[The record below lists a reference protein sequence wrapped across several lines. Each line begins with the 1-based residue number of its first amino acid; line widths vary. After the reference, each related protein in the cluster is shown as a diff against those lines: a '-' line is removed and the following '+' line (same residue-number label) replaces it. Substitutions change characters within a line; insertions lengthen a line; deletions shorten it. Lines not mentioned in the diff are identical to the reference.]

1 MQGPG
6 SRLYLLRRVHT
17 IKIPFSMAHGHAVQM
32 FFFWLAMT
40 FIIFIYFPF
49 AFSSHFHFNI
59 AALFFLSSLFVLS
72 FFFLLFLSLHCVP
85 RFVYLMRFLADIF
98 AIWWQAAWEVVVREG
113 RASGAWQLLPKG
125 WAVQFES
132 FPLPGLQLLHIN
144 PAATKTNYNL
154 KLFFQH
160 SKTTQSATR
169 RASPSQDCSCNHQT
183 RYNRPTVLLHLEL
196 NATKYHPGSGRGS
209 SVA

>member
-72 FFFLLFLSLHCVP
+72 FFLVIFVTSL
-85 RFVYLMRFLADIF
+85 RTTFRILNEISR
-98 AIWWQAAWEVVVREG
+98 R
-113 RASGAWQLLPKG
+113 
-125 WAVQFES
+125 
-132 FPLPGLQLLHIN
+132 HIRN
-144 PAATKTNYNL
+144 
-154 KLFFQH
+154 
-160 SKTTQSATR
+160 
-169 RASPSQDCSCNHQT
+169 
-183 RYNRPTVLLHLEL
+183 
-196 NATKYHPGSGRGS
+196 
-209 SVA
+209 SVAGGVRSSGSRGEG